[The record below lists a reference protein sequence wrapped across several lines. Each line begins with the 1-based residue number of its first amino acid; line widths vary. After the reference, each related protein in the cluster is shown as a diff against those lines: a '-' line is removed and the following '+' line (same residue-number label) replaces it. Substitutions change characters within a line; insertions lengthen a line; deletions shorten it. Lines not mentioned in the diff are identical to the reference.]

1 MPYVKY
7 KPTPHEKVERNDELY
22 RLRKDE
28 KLTFR
33 ELGERFKITDVAAFR
48 IFKRM
53 KARKEKN
60 EHNNH

>member
-7 KPTPHEKVERNDELY
+7 KPMPNEQVKRNDEIY
-22 RLRKDE
+22 RLREDE

-33 ELGERFKITDVAAFR
+33 AIGEKFKITDVAAFR

-53 KARKEKN
+53 KARKELKKD
-60 EHNNH
+60 